1 MGRQKRE
8 STTITKTFAD
18 RLNDLVEEKKSTGL
32 SHNEICEQ
40 AGVGSGA
47 MSDWLSDNK
56 TANIDSLGKLAKYF
70 NVSADWLLGVSN
82 ERELNGDIRK
92 VCEYTKLNKNSV
104 LALRELCEYQSD
116 KIVLDF
122 LLTYRNFWEGII
134 SYISASAWENIPDG
148 ILGTY
153 PPSREEIEEYKQKQK
168 DTKVGIA
175 QLIIE
180 RPSVHF
186 ITRPDPELLE
196 HIEFAET
203 IKELG
208 KMFSEFKS
216 KYGASNAYSEQM
228 AHDYVDS
235 CIKNRHE

>member
-1 MGRQKRE
+1 MARKAVTDDFKVFSERLSALMKERNVTQEELAHELGIKRQTVSLYKNGQ
-8 STTITKTFAD
+8 STPDAAQLK
-18 RLNDLVEEKKSTGL
+18 
-32 SHNEICEQ
+32 
-40 AGVGSGA
+40 
-47 MSDWLSDNK
+47 
-56 TANIDSLGKLAKYF
+56 NIAVFF
-70 NVSADWLLGVSN
+70 NVSADWLLGLSDQ
-82 ERELNGDIRK
+82 RELNGDIRK
-92 VCEYTKLNKNSV
+92 VCEYTRLNKDSI

-134 SYISASAWENIPDG
+134 SYISASAWENIPDD

-153 PPSREEIEEYKQKQK
+153 PPSRKEIEEYEQKRK
-168 DTKVGIA
+168 DIKTGIG
-175 QLIIE
+175 QLVIE

-208 KMFSEFKS
+208 KIFSEFKS

-228 AHDYVDS
+228 ARDYIDS